1 MFLRAHVRTS
11 VLSQRTARTT
21 VYTDPTRREPRE
33 SARPTRP
40 RRYRGGVF
48 RFSFAVPG
56 TYPHEPPKVKC
67 LAKVYH
73 PNLDHDGNVCLNIL
87 REDWK
92 PVLFVSSCVYGL
104 TFLFSDPNP
113 DDPLN
118 KEAAKEMTESP
129 RQFEQNVRRSMQGG
143 YVGGTTFSNVTR

>member
-1 MFLRAHVRTS
+1 MRLAKDISELT
-11 VLSQRTARTT
+11 LSPSISIDFPDGKDKLLDFVVTI
-21 VYTDPTRREPRE
+21 
-33 SARPTRP
+33 RPEDGF
-40 RRYRGGVF
+40 YRGGIF

-56 TYPHEPPKVKC
+56 TYPHDPPKVKC

-92 PVLFVSSCVYGL
+92 PVLSVSSCVYGL

-118 KEAAKEMTESP
+118 KEAAKEMTTAP